1 MQGRQRSP
9 FDNDRLRKED
19 SSSLTIGRR
28 ARKQVLDLI
37 ERKATIFQLGWTAFG
52 NIVHRRADLAQWS
65 KSLIAPPDIREL
77 GTSRDKVVVPQLL
90 PLPAASPRRQ
100 DHHLAVAHGLRIS
113 QSKDSGRLKLRG
125 KDLGAFADMHRRHD
139 ENEDAPG
146 LEPTIRVRQKHPLC
160 TLASSLA
167 PDPIVW
173 RSAERKAAAFDRA
186 VHVEAVAVNHLIDN
200 GGSLFGA
207 MRIQLHPRS
216 EERRVG
222 KECRSR
228 WSPYP

>member
-90 PLPAASPRRQ
+90 PLPEASPRRQ

-125 KDLGAFADMHRRHD
+125 KDLGAFADIPISTAP
-139 ENEDAPG
+139 APG
-146 LEPTIRVRQKHPLC
+146 GF
-160 TLASSLA
+160 AA
-167 PDPIVW
+167 PP
-173 RSAERKAAAFDRA
+173 RPPP
-186 VHVEAVAVNHLIDN
+186 
-200 GGSLFGA
+200 GGSARTPDQSVERFG
-207 MRIQLHPRS
+207 
-216 EERRVG
+216 
-222 KECRSR
+222 
-228 WSPYP
+228 SP